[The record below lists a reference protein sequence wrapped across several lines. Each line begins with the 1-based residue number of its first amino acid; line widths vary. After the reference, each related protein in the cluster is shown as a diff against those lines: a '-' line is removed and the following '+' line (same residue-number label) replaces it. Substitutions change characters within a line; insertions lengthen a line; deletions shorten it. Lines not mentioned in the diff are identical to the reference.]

1 MSKKVDEKVVETTT
15 TTVAEDEKKKK
26 VKKTKKKS
34 TFFADFKKFISKGSV
49 VDMAVGV
56 IIGSAFTAIVTS
68 LTNGIIMPFINLL
81 LSLGG
86 DKGLEDAVT
95 ILKPGYTDGVLDLAK
110 SIYINWGAFLTAV
123 INFFLIALVL
133 FTLLRVMMK
142 AQGMWTKELKRRP
155 TKEEK
160 AILREQ
166 GVDMRDRKAVLVATA
181 ELREK
186 NKPVPP
192 PAPETQ
198 EDILKDIRTLLAE
211 NVKSQ
216 DKAEESVKSKA
227 TKK

>member
-15 TTVAEDEKKKK
+15 VAEDGKKKK
-26 VKKTKKKS
+26 VKKPRKKS

-81 LSLGG
+81 LSIGG

-123 INFFLIALVL
+123 INFFLIAIVL

-142 AQGMWTKELKRRP
+142 AQGMWTKEWKKRP
-155 TKEEK
+155 TKEER
-160 AILREQ
+160 ATLREQ
-166 GVDMRDRKAVLVATA
+166 GVDMHDRKAVLAATA

-192 PAPETQ
+192 PPPETQ
-198 EDILKDIRTLLAE
+198 EDILKDIRTLLAA
-211 NVKSQ
+211 NVKQ
-216 DKAEESVKSKA
+216 EETQEPVKAKASK
-227 TKK
+227 K